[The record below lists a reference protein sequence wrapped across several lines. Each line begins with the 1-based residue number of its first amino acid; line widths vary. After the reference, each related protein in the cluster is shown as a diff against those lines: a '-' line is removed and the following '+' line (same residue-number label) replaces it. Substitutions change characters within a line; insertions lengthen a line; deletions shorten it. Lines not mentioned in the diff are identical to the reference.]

1 MCAPISNQLR
11 EFGSFFGSEP
21 MENFLAELE
30 VAGVDI
36 TIGKVAIESIHDIER
51 FVEALKFLIESR
63 EARSDLP
70 RKNEMGNDLKARFS
84 SSIHVP
90 KHDALFA
97 IADRYP
103 GVWLGS
109 GTERYG
115 LRVAH
120 HASSGGVSL
129 CTVSENEIII
139 GQKRRAKSNPKHS

>member
-1 MCAPISNQLR
+1 
-11 EFGSFFGSEP
+11 

-84 SSIHVP
+84 SSIHGRNMILYLLLLISILESGWEVEPNGTDYESLIMRVP
-90 KHDALFA
+90 E
-97 IADRYP
+97 
-103 GVWLGS
+103 V
-109 GTERYG
+109 
-115 LRVAH
+115 
-120 HASSGGVSL
+120 
-129 CTVSENEIII
+129 
-139 GQKRRAKSNPKHS
+139 